1 MTPLPSDQW
10 QTALD
15 QMETALQT
23 AARVLDRAED
33 RWERA
38 LAPSAGEGEPPPALA
53 RLDAGLEAWEAL
65 LEAARTAA
73 AEAER
78 EFAERAETVDRWRA
92 LFARWEQLLQREQHA
107 PPRS

>member
-1 MTPLPSDQW
+1 MTPLPSDYW

-15 QMETALQT
+15 RMDAALAT
-23 AARVLDRAED
+23 AARALDRAED

-38 LAPSAGEGEPPPALA
+38 FAPSAGEGEPPPALA
-53 RLDAGLEAWEAL
+53 RVDARLEAWEAQ
-65 LEAARTAA
+65 LEAARAAATAA
-73 AEAER
+73 ES

-92 LFARWEQLLQREQHA
+92 LFARWEQLLQREQHT

>member
-1 MTPLPSDQW
+1 MTPLPSDHW

-15 QMETALQT
+15 QMDAALAT
-23 AARVLDRAED
+23 AARALDRAED

-38 LAPSAGEGEPPPALA
+38 LAPSAGEGEPPLALA
-53 RLDAGLEAWEAL
+53 RLDAGLEAWEER
-65 LEAARTAA
+65 LEAARAA
-73 AEAER
+73 ATAAER